1 MGAAKKQMLL
11 EQDQWMEAERI
22 AVDAGVLKRC
32 PYHDYVYDPLN
43 GDNTP
48 AYKLGNY
55 RLSNGMLNVGF
66 SGARELTDTIK
77 AVIED
82 SAMECGY
89 CAKD

>member
-1 MGAAKKQMLL
+1 MGATKGQFLHEEA
-11 EQDQWMEAERI
+11 QWDEAIRI

-32 PYHDYVYDPLN
+32 HIHDYVYDPLN
-43 GDNTP
+43 GDNSP

-55 RLSNGMLNVGF
+55 RLSNRLLEVGF
-66 SGARELTDTIK
+66 SSSRELTDTIK
-77 AVIED
+77 AVVED